1 MNGNHEYICF
11 FYVYHRLIILG
22 YITVHGCTNPD
33 TRRRERIPCPR
44 GFTRA
49 WHLSCPIEI
58 YDLGT
63 ACCPSDRSTPARR
76 HLFSHDCCSRE
87 RQSPHLLFRFRA
99 ARPIT
104 RIHTL
109 MNVTRARDNWDQS
122 YPMPVQIRTGMASF
136 CFRRSVDPPTY
147 GILLFLTY
155 CRSATRWDIS
165 FSTGGR
171 IHSPVGYI
179 LF

>member
-1 MNGNHEYICF
+1 MVIMNIYMF

-22 YITVHGCTNPD
+22 YITIHRDRRSRDNLLSTGVRIRTPVGENGSQGCRDSDTHG
-33 TRRRERIPCPR
+33 
-44 GFTRA
+44 
-49 WHLSCPIEI
+49 I
-58 YDLGT
+58 YHV
-63 ACCPSDRSTPARR
+63 PSDRSTPARR

-147 GILLFLTY
+147 GIY
-155 CRSATRWDIS
+155 HESS
-165 FSTGGR
+165 
-171 IHSPVGYI
+171 
-179 LF
+179 